1 MKKLGSKKTLPELAV
16 EQIIGYINENGLQPG
31 DQLPNEVDLMNKLK
45 VGRGTIREAIKSLNS
60 KGVVIIKRGIGTF
73 VADQPG
79 ISDDPLGFTFE
90 TDKTKVLMDALE
102 VRLLIEPQ
110 MIIKT
115 IDNISAKQL
124 KELSDLADEIESLIN
139 KNKDYTVQDIEFHTY
154 IAKCSRNRV
163 IETLIPVINTAE
175 QTFASLTHR
184 SLMQETLKAHR
195 AIVQAIEKKDP
206 VGAKCAMVMHLTYN
220 RQALCKLMEAEEKT
234 RN

>member
-73 VADQPG
+73 VADQPESVM
-79 ISDDPLGFTFE
+79 IHHWVYFFE

-139 KNKDYTVQDIEFHTY
+139 KNKDYTVQDIEFHTLL
-154 IAKCSRNRV
+154 ARVSGNRV
-163 IETLIPVINTAE
+163 IGKLIPIIAGAIE
-175 QTFASLTHR
+175 QAIDVTDKSLVQETIITHR
-184 SLMQETLKAHR
+184 LIVEAVANKDKEGASKAMARHIQDNIDILKT
-195 AIVQAIEKKDP
+195 I
-206 VGAKCAMVMHLTYN
+206 
-220 RQALCKLMEAEEKT
+220 
-234 RN
+234 

>member
-139 KNKDYTVQDIEFHTY
+139 KNKDYTVQDIEFHTLL
-154 IAKCSRNRV
+154 ARVSGNRV
-163 IETLIPVINTAE
+163 IGKLIPIIAGAIE
-175 QTFASLTHR
+175 QAIDQAILHDKDNQKYFQETIITHR
-184 SLMQETLKAHR
+184 LIVEAVANKDKEGASKAMARHIQDNIDILKT
-195 AIVQAIEKKDP
+195 I
-206 VGAKCAMVMHLTYN
+206 
-220 RQALCKLMEAEEKT
+220 
-234 RN
+234 

>member
-139 KNKDYTVQDIEFHTY
+139 KNKDYTVQDIEFHTLL
-154 IAKCSRNRV
+154 ARVSGNRV
-163 IETLIPVINTAE
+163 IGKLIPIIAGAIE
-175 QTFASLTHR
+175 QAIDVTDKSLVQETIITHR
-184 SLMQETLKAHR
+184 LIVEAVANKDKEEASKAMARHIQDNIDILKT
-195 AIVQAIEKKDP
+195 I
-206 VGAKCAMVMHLTYN
+206 
-220 RQALCKLMEAEEKT
+220 
-234 RN
+234 

>member
-139 KNKDYTVQDIEFHTY
+139 KNKDYTVQDIEFHTLL
-154 IAKCSRNRV
+154 ARVSGNRV
-163 IETLIPVINTAE
+163 IGKLIPIIADK
-175 QTFASLTHR
+175 SLVQETIITHR
-184 SLMQETLKAHR
+184 LIVEAVANKDKEGASKAMARHIQDNIDILKT
-195 AIVQAIEKKDP
+195 I
-206 VGAKCAMVMHLTYN
+206 
-220 RQALCKLMEAEEKT
+220 
-234 RN
+234 

>member
-139 KNKDYTVQDIEFHTY
+139 KNKDYTVQDIEFHTLL
-154 IAKCSRNRV
+154 ARVSGNRV
-163 IETLIPVINTAE
+163 IGKLIPIIAGAIE
-175 QTFASLTHR
+175 QAIDVTDKSLVQETIITHR
-184 SLMQETLKAHR
+184 LIVETVANKDKEGASKAMARHIQDNIDILKT
-195 AIVQAIEKKDP
+195 I
-206 VGAKCAMVMHLTYN
+206 
-220 RQALCKLMEAEEKT
+220 
-234 RN
+234 

>member
-139 KNKDYTVQDIEFHTY
+139 KNKDYTVQDIEFHTLL
-154 IAKCSRNRV
+154 ARVSGNRV
-163 IETLIPVINTAE
+163 IGKLIPIIAGAIE
-175 QTFASLTHR
+175 QAIDVTDKSLVQETIITHR
-184 SLMQETLKAHR
+184 LIVEAVTNKDKEGASKAMARHIQDNIDILKT
-195 AIVQAIEKKDP
+195 I
-206 VGAKCAMVMHLTYN
+206 
-220 RQALCKLMEAEEKT
+220 
-234 RN
+234 

>member
-45 VGRGTIREAIKSLNS
+45 VRRGTIREAIKSLNS

-139 KNKDYTVQDIEFHTY
+139 KNKDYTVQDIEFHTLL
-154 IAKCSRNRV
+154 ARVSGNRV
-163 IETLIPVINTAE
+163 IGKLIPIIAGAIE
-175 QTFASLTHR
+175 QAIDVTDKSLVQETIITHR
-184 SLMQETLKAHR
+184 LIVEAVANKDKEGASKAMARHIQDNIDILKT
-195 AIVQAIEKKDP
+195 I
-206 VGAKCAMVMHLTYN
+206 
-220 RQALCKLMEAEEKT
+220 
-234 RN
+234 

>member
-45 VGRGTIREAIKSLNS
+45 VGRGTIR
-60 KGVVIIKRGIGTF
+60 
-73 VADQPG
+73 
-79 ISDDPLGFTFE
+79 DDPLGFTVE

-139 KNKDYTVQDIEFHTY
+139 KNKDYTVQDIEFHTLL
-154 IAKCSRNRV
+154 ARVSGNRV
-163 IETLIPVINTAE
+163 IGKLIPIIAGAIE
-175 QTFASLTHR
+175 QAIDVTDKSLVQETIITHR
-184 SLMQETLKAHR
+184 LIVEAVANKDKEGASKAMARHIQDNIDILKT
-195 AIVQAIEKKDP
+195 I
-206 VGAKCAMVMHLTYN
+206 
-220 RQALCKLMEAEEKT
+220 
-234 RN
+234 

>member
-139 KNKDYTVQDIEFHTY
+139 KNKDYTVQDIEFHTLL
-154 IAKCSRNRV
+154 ARVSGNRV
-163 IETLIPVINTAE
+163 IGKLIPIIAGAIE
-175 QTFASLTHR
+175 QAIDVTDKSLVQETIITHR
-184 SLMQETLKAHR
+184 L
-195 AIVQAIEKKDP
+195 IVEAVANKD
-206 VGAKCAMVMHLTYN
+206 K
-220 RQALCKLMEAEEKT
+220 
-234 RN
+234 

>member
-139 KNKDYTVQDIEFHTY
+139 KNKDYTVQDIEFHTLL
-154 IAKCSRNRV
+154 ARVSGNRV
-163 IETLIPVINTAE
+163 IGKLIPIIAGAIE
-175 QTFASLTHR
+175 QAIDVTDKSLVQETIITHR
-184 SLMQETLKAHR
+184 LIDEAVANKDKEGASKAMARHIQDNIDILKT
-195 AIVQAIEKKDP
+195 I
-206 VGAKCAMVMHLTYN
+206 
-220 RQALCKLMEAEEKT
+220 
-234 RN
+234 

>member
-139 KNKDYTVQDIEFHTY
+139 KNKDYTVQDIEFHTLL
-154 IAKCSRNRV
+154 ARVSGNRV
-163 IETLIPVINTAE
+163 IGKLIPIIAGAIE
-175 QTFASLTHR
+175 QAIDVTDKSLVQETIITHR
-184 SLMQETLKAHR
+184 L
-195 AIVQAIEKKDP
+195 IVEAVANKDK
-206 VGAKCAMVMHLTYN
+206 VGASKAMARHIKDNIDIL
-220 RQALCKLMEAEEKT
+220 KT
-234 RN
+234 I

>member
-139 KNKDYTVQDIEFHTY
+139 KNKDYTVQDIEFHTLL
-154 IAKCSRNRV
+154 ARVSGNRV
-163 IETLIPVINTAE
+163 IGKLIPIIAGAIE
-175 QTFASLTHR
+175 QAIDVTDKSLVQETIITHR
-184 SLMQETLKAHR
+184 LIVEAVANKDKQRASKAMARHIQDNIDILKT
-195 AIVQAIEKKDP
+195 I
-206 VGAKCAMVMHLTYN
+206 
-220 RQALCKLMEAEEKT
+220 
-234 RN
+234 

>member
-139 KNKDYTVQDIEFHTY
+139 KNKDYTVQDIEFHTLL
-154 IAKCSRNRV
+154 ARVSGNRV
-163 IETLIPVINTAE
+163 IGKLIPIIAGAIE
-175 QTFASLTHR
+175 QAIDVTDKSLVQETIITHR
-184 SLMQETLKAHR
+184 L
-195 AIVQAIEKKDP
+195 IVEAVANKDK
-206 VGAKCAMVMHLTYN
+206 VGASKAMARHIQDNIDIL
-220 RQALCKLMEAEEKT
+220 KT
-234 RN
+234 I

>member
-139 KNKDYTVQDIEFHTY
+139 KNKDYTVQDIEFHTLL
-154 IAKCSRNRV
+154 ARVSGNRV
-163 IETLIPVINTAE
+163 IGKLIPIIAG
-175 QTFASLTHR
+175 
-184 SLMQETLKAHR
+184 
-195 AIVQAIEKKDP
+195 AIEQAIANKDKE
-206 VGAKCAMVMHLTYN
+206 GASKAMARHIQDNIDIL
-220 RQALCKLMEAEEKT
+220 KT
-234 RN
+234 I

>member
-139 KNKDYTVQDIEFHTY
+139 KNKDYTVQDIEFHTLL
-154 IAKCSRNRV
+154 ARVSGNRV
-163 IETLIPVINTAE
+163 IGKLIPIIAGAIE
-175 QTFASLTHR
+175 QAIDVTDKSLVQETIITHR
-184 SLMQETLKAHR
+184 LIVEDVANKDKEGASKAMARHIQDNIDILKT
-195 AIVQAIEKKDP
+195 I
-206 VGAKCAMVMHLTYN
+206 
-220 RQALCKLMEAEEKT
+220 
-234 RN
+234 

>member
-139 KNKDYTVQDIEFHTY
+139 KNKDYTVQDIEFHTLL
-154 IAKCSRNRV
+154 ARVSGNRV
-163 IETLIPVINTAE
+163 IGKLIPIIAGAIE
-175 QTFASLTHR
+175 QAIDVTDKSLVQETIITHR
-184 SLMQETLKAHR
+184 LIVEAV
-195 AIVQAIEKKDP
+195 AIKIKKELVKRWLDIS
-206 VGAKCAMVMHLTYN
+206 KIILIY
-220 RQALCKLMEAEEKT
+220 
-234 RN
+234 

>member
-139 KNKDYTVQDIEFHTY
+139 KNKDYTVQDIEFHTLL
-154 IAKCSRNRV
+154 ARVSGNRV
-163 IETLIPVINTAE
+163 IGKLIPIIAGAIE
-175 QTFASLTHR
+175 QAIDVTDKSLVQETIITHR
-184 SLMQETLKAHR
+184 LIVEAVANKDKERASKAMARHIQDNIDILKT
-195 AIVQAIEKKDP
+195 I
-206 VGAKCAMVMHLTYN
+206 
-220 RQALCKLMEAEEKT
+220 
-234 RN
+234 

>member
-139 KNKDYTVQDIEFHTY
+139 KNKDYTVQDLEFHTLL
-154 IAKCSRNRV
+154 ARVSGNRV
-163 IETLIPVINTAE
+163 IGKLIPIIAGAIE
-175 QTFASLTHR
+175 QAIDVTDKSLVQETIITHR
-184 SLMQETLKAHR
+184 WIVEAVANKDKEGASKAMARHIQDNIDILKT
-195 AIVQAIEKKDP
+195 I
-206 VGAKCAMVMHLTYN
+206 
-220 RQALCKLMEAEEKT
+220 
-234 RN
+234 

>member
-139 KNKDYTVQDIEFHTY
+139 KNKDYTVQDIEFHTLL
-154 IAKCSRNRV
+154 ARVSGNRV
-163 IETLIPVINTAE
+163 IGKLIPIIAGAIE
-175 QTFASLTHR
+175 QAIDVTDKSLVQETIITHR
-184 SLMQETLKAHR
+184 LIVEAVANKVKEGASKAMARHIQDNIDILKT
-195 AIVQAIEKKDP
+195 I
-206 VGAKCAMVMHLTYN
+206 
-220 RQALCKLMEAEEKT
+220 
-234 RN
+234 